1 MEKIKKGD
9 GTMEEELQ
17 SKIIRITTE
26 NVFEIL
32 RKNGFEITEKKNTY
46 LRTEQLLYL
55 LPKLKSA
62 INHNKSRINELKEY
76 LTKGIEIKSSNGIHV
91 VSNSISI
98 SSTKESSADLIEKEI
113 NLLNQRNYI
122 INTQIKW
129 LNGILINFKSDKY
142 YKVLELK
149 YFENKTL
156 EEMAEFLEC
165 DISTITRNKNRL
177 INELKVLLFP
187 NDYLNELGA

>member
-1 MEKIKKGD
+1 
-9 GTMEEELQ
+9 MEEELQ